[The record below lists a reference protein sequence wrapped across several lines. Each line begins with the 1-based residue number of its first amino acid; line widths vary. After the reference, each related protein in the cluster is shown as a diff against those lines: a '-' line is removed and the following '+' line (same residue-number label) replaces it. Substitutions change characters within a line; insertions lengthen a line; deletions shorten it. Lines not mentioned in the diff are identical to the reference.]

1 MIQSKRCTGCGR
13 ILTQRMRRDHVCSE
27 GGRKPDYWRVGAAAV
42 KRRKAGGKL
51 AVGRPSTTVSGWR
64 ALVKELRL
72 RAGGRCEVCHML
84 APLDAHHIL
93 KRSQGGPDVL
103 WNLVALCRPH
113 HDMTD
118 APWSKGR
125 LAIWGD
131 ASPPPI
137 RACWSIE
144 VRADRWAPLEACLG
158 RGLINL
164 APE

>member
-13 ILTQRMRRDHVCSE
+13 ILTQRMRRDHVCSA
-27 GGRKPDYWRVGAAAV
+27 GGRKPDYWRVDSAAV
-42 KRRKAGGKL
+42 KRRRAGGKL

-64 ALVKELRL
+64 ALVKTLRL
-72 RAGGRCEVCHML
+72 RAGGRCEVCHTL

-125 LAIWGD
+125 LTISSFREPTAYWT
-131 ASPPPI
+131 
-137 RACWSIE
+137 IE
-144 VRADRWAPLEACLG
+144 VRAHKWAPLDACLG

-164 APE
+164 AP